1 MCYKS
6 GHQLPPLNFTATLMK
21 YGRFVIFYNERLD
34 EVAYPEEYENAATVF
49 TELCEVIVYGKQ
61 IC

>member
-1 MCYKS
+1 
-6 GHQLPPLNFTATLMK
+6 MK

-34 EVAYPEEYENAATVF
+34 EVAYPEEYESAATVY